1 MSASLENSLE
11 TLADSICGRG
21 LGVPAVF
28 FLELTKPLV
37 GCMRELYGM
46 SEPLQRLILGREA
59 SPGIKELLSSGEN
72 VEQLIQI
79 LEARISAVSSGL

>member
-1 MSASLENSLE
+1 MLESPIE
-11 TLADSICGRG
+11 VLADSICRRG
-21 LGVPAVF
+21 LEVPAVF

-46 SEPLQRLILGREA
+46 SEPLQRLFWGREG
-59 SPGIKELLSSGEN
+59 SPFIKELLSSGQN

-79 LEARISAVSSGL
+79 LENRMEVAS

>member
-1 MSASLENSLE
+1 MPESPID
-11 TLADSICGRG
+11 TLADSICRRG

-46 SEPLQRLILGREA
+46 SEPLQRLLLGREG
-59 SPGIKELLSSGEN
+59 SPSIKELLSSGEN
-72 VEQLIQI
+72 VERLIQI
-79 LEARISAVSSGL
+79 LEQRMGAVS